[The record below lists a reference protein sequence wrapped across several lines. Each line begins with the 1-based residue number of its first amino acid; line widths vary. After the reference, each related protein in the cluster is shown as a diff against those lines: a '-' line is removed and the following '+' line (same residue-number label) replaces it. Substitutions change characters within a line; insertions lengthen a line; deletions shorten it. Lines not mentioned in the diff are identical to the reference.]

1 LGFLTPA
8 PPRVQLGAQH
18 TLAAM
23 GYFEEHDAPWLFRR
37 VHGDITRLHTL
48 PLQAGQVAD
57 ILAETGAAAIGATAT
72 GSGARLEAP
81 MAGVLGGELAEEFG
95 EAMLDIL
102 GPRGALSGEVPG
114 TPGGGAF
121 EYGLRLSIMYVVGG
135 GTNDIQR
142 GLIARGLGLPR

>member
-1 LGFLTPA
+1 
-8 PPRVQLGAQH
+8 
-18 TLAAM
+18 
-23 GYFEEHDAPWLFRR
+23 
-37 VHGDITRLHTL
+37 
-48 PLQAGQVAD
+48 
-57 ILAETGAAAIGATAT
+57 
-72 GSGARLEAP
+72 

-102 GPRGALSGEVPG
+102 GPRAALSGG
-114 TPGGGAF
+114 QPGGGAF